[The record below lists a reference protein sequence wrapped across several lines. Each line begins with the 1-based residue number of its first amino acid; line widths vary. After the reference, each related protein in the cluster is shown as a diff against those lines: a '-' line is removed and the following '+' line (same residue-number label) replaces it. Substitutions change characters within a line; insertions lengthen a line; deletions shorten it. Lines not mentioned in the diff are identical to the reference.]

1 MAVEFKCDGCGELSA
16 LRQPRFMTVG
26 LPLIVA
32 GCMFIAFYVLVP
44 ADISWYS
51 PTALLLNVL
60 MIFLEVVVTLI
71 ISRIMK
77 RFEKRRADDC

>member
-1 MAVEFKCDGCGELSA
+1 MTVEFKCDGCGELSV
-16 LRQPRFMTVG
+16 LRQPRLMNVG
-26 LPLIVA
+26 VPLIVA
-32 GCMFIAFYVLVP
+32 VCAFTAFCLLVP

-77 RFEKRRADDC
+77 RFEPRRAGDC